1 MQKKVS
7 DIFNNNIFT
16 IPNYQRDYAWGQKE
30 FEDLWEDLVEFER
43 IKNDK
48 MGHFLGTIVVAPN
61 SANSNIYDI
70 IDGQQR
76 ATTIF
81 MLRYALNFKKEKPER
96 NINYFFDDND
106 KPRLIVNDDNREI
119 FEDILSCFKSNQLN
133 SELKVKL
140 KTKGQKNLYE
150 VAQSILNYISNIDNN
165 RATSLLSAVDSM
177 ILMWLEE
184 KDSGR
189 AIRLFQ
195 TVNDRG
201 VPLLLLDKLKAL
213 LILYSNKYCNGKL
226 DNIINERFGEIFK
239 ISTQIQLH
247 PSASSIADRDFQKNV
262 EMRIFNY
269 HSLGNKDI
277 GHYSYGAEE
286 SFKKI
291 KILLKNKVSKNEDIE
306 KWLDDYSGDL
316 VNFFKSFL
324 EILKMSDNNIQVFQ
338 LLYILKINPYFYSS
352 LVRLK
357 MNNILDDEI
366 LRLFAQAEIFFYGFG
381 STNDAT
387 VYRLYEYTSSREQ
400 FINEIKNSIKK
411 CNKGGIKDVVQALE
425 ELYLDNYN
433 RGKYFHYLF
442 FMYRCQ
448 KMTMFMYKE
457 VLNSKKYSYTIEHI
471 IPQNAS
477 ENGSFEQYGFTDLD
491 NFNFLKNSFGNLL
504 VLEPEL
510 NSSNKDNGLVI
521 KQENYKKSK
530 IIYNQEFASLE
541 NFLEFNKTKIEE
553 ENKKFVEWSKVF
565 FSDFLD

>member
-425 ELYLDNYN
+425 EIYIDNYN